1 MIAFGVAIADPESYE
16 RYAAVGIG
24 RSAEPDA
31 AVLVRTGFDSI
42 QEPYNSILEEAA
54 ELDGLEALVLLH
66 EDTEI
71 LDAALA
77 PKVRE
82 GLAVPGA
89 ELLGPIGARG
99 VRGLAWWQA
108 ETFGRLRAPA
118 VTYDGWFFGSHP
130 YGWHEVESLDGF
142 LLVLSPWAVREL
154 RFDTRFARD
163 FHGYDIDLCFE
174 ARARGARCLV
184 APIAAIHYGGLRRER
199 TDAWRRA
206 EMTWQRKWSDLRLLA
221 AGIASP

>member
-130 YGWHEVESLDGF
+130 VSTRVSRVTSTATTSISASRRGRAARGVWSLQSRRSITGASDANG
-142 LLVLSPWAVREL
+142 PMPGAVR
-154 RFDTRFARD
+154 R
-163 FHGYDIDLCFE
+163 
-174 ARARGARCLV
+174 
-184 APIAAIHYGGLRRER
+184 
-199 TDAWRRA
+199 
-206 EMTWQRKWSDLRLLA
+206 
-221 AGIASP
+221 